1 VTLPHISAGVSEERI
16 MTEPGQS
23 DPENAPP
30 PSVWQPPSGSQ
41 SPVGP
46 ESPSEPAFVPPAAT
60 APHADAPPMDA
71 VSTAPADPSPT
82 APMTAAPTVPAG
94 PSTTAPVP
102 HGTTVPGE
110 QVPHIGPPIEP
121 PSPQTRPEDQVV
133 FGMESRATRR
143 LMIFCSV
150 VVLLVLVG
158 GAVTLFVGHFR
169 PDRGVTECKKV
180 AQLLNGTSSTFS
192 EQDYHALRD
201 PFNASR
207 FDDIRS
213 SGTRLA
219 EEIWQ
224 LVGNG
229 RQPTA
234 ADLGVVQQ
242 IEGSYGDLVTACA
255 NHGVTV
261 PPLPGN

>member
-1 VTLPHISAGVSEERI
+1 VTLPHISAGVSEEHI

-23 DPENAPP
+23 DPENSPP
-30 PSVWQPPSGSQ
+30 PSVWQPPSGSR

-46 ESPSEPAFVPPAAT
+46 ESPSEPALVPPAAT
-60 APHADAPPMDA
+60 APHADVPPMN
-71 VSTAPADPSPT
+71 TAPT
-82 APMTAAPTVPAG
+82 APMDAAATPPTDASRTAPMGAVP
-94 PSTTAPVP
+94 TAPVP

-121 PSPQTRPEDQVV
+121 SGPQTRPEDQVV

-169 PDRGVTECKKV
+169 ADRGVTECKKV
-180 AQLLNGTSSTFS
+180 TQLLNGTSSTFS
-192 EQDYHALRD
+192 EQNYHALRD

-207 FDDIRS
+207 FDDIRA

-219 EEIWQ
+219 DEIWQ

-242 IEGSYGDLVTACA
+242 IEGTYGDLVTACA